1 MLPENC
7 KLYEPLSGVMLNA
20 QHLKMVQSVTLT
32 EAYIQLKLVQVLSTV
47 IHSSVL
53 ILLRKSKN
61 DGAIRRNML
70 FMDRVW
76 DSFPFY
82 MRTVQSQTGTK
93 VTRVGSATDTQS
105 GRSEFIFRP
114 VPCKRMKRNV
124 WRPIWTRTMSSSR
137 SHVIT
142 PLVPFVSRYM

>member
-1 MLPENC
+1 MLMLPENC

-32 EAYIQLKLVQVLSTV
+32 EAYIQLKVVQVLSTV

-70 FMDRVW
+70 FMD
-76 DSFPFY
+76 
-82 MRTVQSQTGTK
+82 
-93 VTRVGSATDTQS
+93 
-105 GRSEFIFRP
+105 P
-114 VPCKRMKRNV
+114 V
-124 WRPIWTRTMSSSR
+124 
-137 SHVIT
+137 
-142 PLVPFVSRYM
+142 

>member
-1 MLPENC
+1 MNA
-7 KLYEPLSGVMLNA
+7 GVMLIA
-20 QHLKMVQSVTLT
+20 QHLKMVQSVRLT

-70 FMDRVW
+70 FMDLVK

-114 VPCKRMKRNV
+114 VPCKRIKKCMETDTNSYHEFV
-124 WRPIWTRTMSSSR
+124 QVSCNYPLSPLCFTL
-137 SHVIT
+137 HVNCK
-142 PLVPFVSRYM
+142 L

>member
-1 MLPENC
+1 MLMLPENC

-70 FMDRVW
+70 FMD
-76 DSFPFY
+76 
-82 MRTVQSQTGTK
+82 
-93 VTRVGSATDTQS
+93 
-105 GRSEFIFRP
+105 P
-114 VPCKRMKRNV
+114 V
-124 WRPIWTRTMSSSR
+124 
-137 SHVIT
+137 
-142 PLVPFVSRYM
+142 

>member
-1 MLPENC
+1 M
-7 KLYEPLSGVMLNA
+7 GVMLNA
-20 QHLKMVQSVTLT
+20 QHLKTVQSVTLT
-32 EAYIQLKLVQVLSTV
+32 EAYIQLKLVQVPSTV

-70 FMDRVW
+70 FMD
-76 DSFPFY
+76 P
-82 MRTVQSQTGTK
+82 VQSQTGTK
-93 VTRVGSATDTQS
+93 VTRVGSATDMQS

-124 WRPIWTRTMSSSR
+124 WRPIRTRTMSSSR
-137 SHVIT
+137 SRVIT